1 MSSDPKP
8 VGGQWEKAAR
18 GEVLSPPK
26 GASEETLVPQL
37 FTASVPDPRTV
48 QIGSGGLDSNKRAKP
63 GAQHCFFQEEQLAPR
78 DWTILGDGPER
89 RNTLTIPLGS
99 STIRERLGHFCPTVK
114 EDATAAVAAIESTWT
129 AFRFYCPCECAPE
142 SGSCRG

>member
-48 QIGSGGLDSNKRAKP
+48 QGIVLLLSAWSG
-63 GAQHCFFQEEQLAPR
+63 
-78 DWTILGDGPER
+78 
-89 RNTLTIPLGS
+89 
-99 STIRERLGHFCPTVK
+99 V
-114 EDATAAVAAIESTWT
+114 V
-129 AFRFYCPCECAPE
+129 
-142 SGSCRG
+142 

>member
-8 VGGQWEKAAR
+8 VGGPWHKAAR

-48 QIGSGGLDSNKRAKP
+48 QIFTSHGTGSACVHGMEG
-63 GAQHCFFQEEQLAPR
+63 EPR
-78 DWTILGDGPER
+78 
-89 RNTLTIPLGS
+89 
-99 STIRERLGHFCPTVK
+99 
-114 EDATAAVAAIESTWT
+114 
-129 AFRFYCPCECAPE
+129 
-142 SGSCRG
+142 

>member
-8 VGGQWEKAAR
+8 VGGPWHKAAR

-48 QIGSGGLDSNKRAKP
+48 QNHPAR
-63 GAQHCFFQEEQLAPR
+63 
-78 DWTILGDGPER
+78 W
-89 RNTLTIPLGS
+89 
-99 STIRERLGHFCPTVK
+99 V
-114 EDATAAVAAIESTWT
+114 
-129 AFRFYCPCECAPE
+129 RF
-142 SGSCRG
+142 

>member
-8 VGGQWEKAAR
+8 VGGPWHKAAR

-48 QIGSGGLDSNKRAKP
+48 QTSSS
-63 GAQHCFFQEEQLAPR
+63 FFFR
-78 DWTILGDGPER
+78 
-89 RNTLTIPLGS
+89 
-99 STIRERLGHFCPTVK
+99 
-114 EDATAAVAAIESTWT
+114 ATAKTGFLEKN
-129 AFRFYCPCECAPE
+129 FYLC
-142 SGSCRG
+142 

>member
-48 QIGSGGLDSNKRAKP
+48 QRREPVCCNPHLR
-63 GAQHCFFQEEQLAPR
+63 R
-78 DWTILGDGPER
+78 DNE
-89 RNTLTIPLGS
+89 
-99 STIRERLGHFCPTVK
+99 
-114 EDATAAVAAIESTWT
+114 
-129 AFRFYCPCECAPE
+129 
-142 SGSCRG
+142 